1 LCPDFPVNSGGD
13 RHSKSLWNLGRL
25 RDATLLKHL
34 PQAISGVTQPWVY
47 VGMCFSSF
55 CWHNEDLHMYSIN
68 YLHEGDEKIWY
79 GASGDDADTFE
90 AAAAALFP
98 QLMMMQPD
106 LLCNLVT
113 QIHPQD
119 LVKQGCRIVPPSSS
133 SFSFL
138 QLHFSSHFSGA
149 PSSASRRICRH
160 IPSSVRFPA
169 LTVFPPFLSGD
180 FFVAGTTPV
189 GIPVSTLLRHATWP

>member
-1 LCPDFPVNSGGD
+1 
-13 RHSKSLWNLGRL
+13 
-25 RDATLLKHL
+25 
-34 PQAISGVTQPWVY
+34 
-47 VGMCFSSF
+47 
-55 CWHNEDLHMYSIN
+55 MYSIN

-119 LVKQGCRIVPPSSS
+119 LVKQGCRIVPPPLLLFHFCNCISAHV
-133 SFSFL
+133 FQVRLVQRRGEFVVTFPRAYVF
-138 QLHFSSHFSGA
+138 QL
-149 PSSASRRICRH
+149 
-160 IPSSVRFPA
+160 
-169 LTVFPPFLSGD
+169 
-180 FFVAGTTPV
+180 
-189 GIPVSTLLRHATWP
+189 